1 MRTVDARFLLVLAA
15 ALVVACSDAQRASVD
30 PAIPPEVRE
39 HADDWPL
46 PGRDYAN
53 TRATTDS
60 TIDAS
65 NVATLVPA
73 WQTPLPG
80 RGAYGNVATTP
91 LIVGDTIYL
100 EDLSSNIHAIDRETG
115 AVRWRTE
122 YDRFVI
128 GPNGVA
134 LGWGKIFGVIGT
146 EAIVA
151 LDATNGAEIW
161 RRSLTRTATDG
172 IDIQPTVY
180 ADLVFASSVP
190 ISLQGVYTGG
200 DQGVLHALRQDTGDV
215 VWTFDTIEPGFWG
228 NPEVNSGG
236 GAWYPPAIDTERK
249 RIYWA
254 VANPAPF
261 PGTAEFPNGSSRPGP
276 NLYTNTLV
284 TLDLRDGALDWYQ
297 QAIPHDLF
305 DHDLIHSLLVDV
317 REGGRTRRIVVA
329 TGKGGKVIGHDID
342 TGATLWTTPVGIHQN
357 DDLTALEG
365 PTEVLP
371 GTFGG
376 VLTPP
381 STADGIVYVAT
392 LNAPSILE
400 PDVPEILGGNVG
412 TMDGQVVAIDARDG
426 RIVWDVFVPGDPL
439 GGTTVV
445 NDLVWTAT
453 LQGQIIALDR
463 ATGATV
469 WIYDAPGGINS
480 SPAVADDV
488 IVWPVGLSNP
498 AVLLALRLPR

>member
-1 MRTVDARFLLVLAA
+1 
-15 ALVVACSDAQRASVD
+15 
-30 PAIPPEVRE
+30 
-39 HADDWPL
+39 
-46 PGRDYAN
+46 
-53 TRATTDS
+53 
-60 TIDAS
+60 
-65 NVATLVPA
+65 
-73 WQTPLPG
+73 
-80 RGAYGNVATTP
+80 
-91 LIVGDTIYL
+91 
-100 EDLSSNIHAIDRETG
+100 
-115 AVRWRTE
+115 
-122 YDRFVI
+122 
-128 GPNGVA
+128 
-134 LGWGKIFGVIGT
+134 
-146 EAIVA
+146 
-151 LDATNGAEIW
+151 
-161 RRSLTRTATDG
+161 
-172 IDIQPTVY
+172 
-180 ADLVFASSVP
+180 
-190 ISLQGVYTGG
+190 
-200 DQGVLHALRQDTGDV
+200 
-215 VWTFDTIEPGFWG
+215 
-228 NPEVNSGG
+228 
-236 GAWYPPAIDTERK
+236 
-249 RIYWA
+249 
-254 VANPAPF
+254 
-261 PGTAEFPNGSSRPGP
+261 
-276 NLYTNTLV
+276 
-284 TLDLRDGALDWYQ
+284 
-297 QAIPHDLF
+297 
-305 DHDLIHSLLVDV
+305 LIHSLLVDV

-469 WIYDAPGGINS
+469 WIYDA
-480 SPAVADDV
+480 
-488 IVWPVGLSNP
+488 
-498 AVLLALRLPR
+498 